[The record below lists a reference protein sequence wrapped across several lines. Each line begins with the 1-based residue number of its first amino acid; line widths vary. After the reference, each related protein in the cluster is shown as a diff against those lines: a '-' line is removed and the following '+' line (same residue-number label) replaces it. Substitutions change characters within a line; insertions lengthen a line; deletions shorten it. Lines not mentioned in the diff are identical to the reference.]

1 MWILALFA
9 VVAVASAQDSP
20 SALPPKLDSR
30 CTVMNK
36 EQWEEF
42 GNREALRELVFADL
56 GISTDQEYVDVIFD
70 GTENGLDPSYF
81 CAEGWNTVFEPAYE
95 LRCNQ
100 ITVNAVDQS
109 YNAPG
114 SVGVNIQS
122 GTQALTTITDT
133 DSFQIGTGASMTMT
147 GTIPL
152 IGSTTATVQISGSY
166 TKQLGTSKT
175 YQTNTLS
182 WIQRVVT
189 VEPENS
195 DCTVDITVVG
205 CQHETRGKY
214 PIVALG
220 WIGWRLKDE
229 ITVNGKKAR
238 RWYVFIDSLPRESL
252 QYLKLD
258 QDASKCQDASSIT

>member
-1 MWILALFA
+1 MWLLALFA

-20 SALPPKLDSR
+20 SALPPKLDAR
-30 CTVMNK
+30 CTIMNK

-56 GISTDQEYVDVIFD
+56 GISTDQAYVDVIFD

-195 DCTVDITVVG
+195 DCTVDITVVA

-252 QYLKLD
+252 QHLKLD
-258 QDASKCQDASSIT
+258 QDASECQDASSTT